1 MIYVNGCCGGGG
13 VYLKTETAQVN
24 RVPSKKEGF
33 LLQTSF
39 CAFFSLF
46 VEKINIRF
54 KRTIVSSLEYTSGGI
69 QGGGRNLQ
77 LQDIWSYIEFM

>member
-1 MIYVNGCCGGGG
+1 MVVVGR

-24 RVPSKKEGF
+24 RVPSKKRGF
-33 LLQTSF
+33 PVTNFILR
-39 CAFFSLF
+39 FFSLF